1 MLISLEG
8 EDYHFGLFYLVRLNG
23 CYGHNRVLWGS
34 HIQYFFVLSGCYWL
48 NCVLRGSINL
58 S

>member
-1 MLISLEG
+1 MISLER
-8 EDYHFGLFYLVRLNG
+8 EDYHFGPFYLVRLNG
-23 CYGHNRVLWGS
+23 CYGHNCVLGGS
-34 HIQYFFVLSGCYWL
+34 HIQYYVVLRGCYWL